1 MEKVKSDNT
10 LLTNGV
16 VIDGIFFPKK
26 NLPSGTLR
34 IILTTKCNYRCKYCF
49 NEGEKDK
56 NIRIQSLENIKK
68 IVNVAKDFGINS
80 IKLTGGEPLLYPQIS
95 ELLQYLQM
103 SGIGYYDFT
112 TNVSMLTE
120 ENIEML
126 NKYNVSSLTLSVNTL
141 KKEQFYYLSGC
152 KEYEQYIEKIHN
164 VIKIF
169 KGKLRIN
176 CIVFDK
182 NYEVGNY
189 LEIQRLCMENNM
201 GLRFVEPSKVEGFP
215 ITYTKEK
222 FIELTDELRKKCDE
236 IIKSDCSS
244 VEYLVFGGWYLTIM
258 HSLCD
263 NKLCDNCKDYMYI
276 RLTSDGKLKPCLKRR
291 DTEVVVDYTNEESIK
306 KSLVKAIRNMG
317 NGLNE

>member
-1 MEKVKSDNT
+1 MEKTKSDNT

-16 VIDGIFFPKK
+16 LMDGTFFPKK

-34 IILTTKCNYRCKYCF
+34 IILTTKCNYKCKYCF

-56 NIRIQSLENIKK
+56 NIRIQSLEHIKK
-68 IVNVAKDFGINS
+68 IVNVAKEFGINS
-80 IKLTGGEPLLYPQIS
+80 IKLTGGEPLLYPQIR

-103 SGIGYYDFT
+103 SEISYYDFT

-164 VIKIF
+164 VIKTF

-182 NYEVGNY
+182 NYEVENY
-189 LEIQRLCMENNM
+189 LKIKRLCMENNM
-201 GLRFVEPSKVEGFP
+201 GLRFVEPSKVDGFP

-222 FIELTDELRKKCDE
+222 FIELTDELRKKCDK

-244 VEYLVFGGWYLTIM
+244 VEYFVFGNWYLTIM

-276 RLTSDGKLKPCLKRR
+276 RLMSDGKLKPCLKRQ
-291 DTEVVVDYTNEESIK
+291 DTEVAVDYTNEESIK

-317 NGLNE
+317 NGINE

>member
-244 VEYLVFGGWYLTIM
+244 VEYFVFGGWYLTIM